1 LYYGLFW
8 QNEAKMV
15 NTFKGDSLNAA
26 LTAAVRPFDA
36 LATLFPRRH
45 CNGITRST
53 GQQAKNCCQRLCGGH
68 SKSGAVNF
76 DAEATHVGGNNSAS
90 IQGSFTDVQ
99 NVPGPI
105 VGAGLPG
112 LIAAC
117 GSLLAWARRR
127 RQLVV

>member
-1 LYYGLFW
+1 
-8 QNEAKMV
+8 MR
-15 NTFKGDSLNAA
+15 
-26 LTAAVRPFDA
+26 RP
-36 LATLFPRRH
+36 LE
-45 CNGITRST
+45 I
-53 GQQAKNCCQRLCGGH
+53 
-68 SKSGAVNF
+68 GAVNL

-117 GSLLAWARRR
+117 SRLGATPSSARRLLSGRVVDEGIVEFRVHGAQHETYYDSEIYAVYDGGALLPSGGFDCCER
-127 RQLVV
+127 RS